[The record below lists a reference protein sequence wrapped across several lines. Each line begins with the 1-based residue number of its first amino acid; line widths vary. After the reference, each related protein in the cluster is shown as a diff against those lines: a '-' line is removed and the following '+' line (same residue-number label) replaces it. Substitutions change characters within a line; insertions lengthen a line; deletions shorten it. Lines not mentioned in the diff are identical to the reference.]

1 MAFEK
6 GRNGVLAFSY
16 LEGGSQAD
24 RAGPEVPILKG

>member
-16 LEGGSQAD
+16 LGRSQAD
-24 RAGPEVPILKG
+24 GAGPEVPILRG